1 MPKALPARELRE
13 RVPDSG
19 QDKYAVTYK
28 VYTYGRLRGA
38 IVPVP
43 DGGEDAR
50 WKALD
55 LDGGT
60 TMFKYRNQAR
70 DYLCSLPLRGAKPG
84 ESPAPPMRPR

>member
-19 QDKYAVTYK
+19 QDKYASTYK

-38 IVPVP
+38 IVPIA
-43 DGGEDAR
+43 DGAEDAR

-60 TMFKYRNQAR
+60 TLWKYRNQAR
-70 DYLCSLPLRGAKPG
+70 DYLCSLPLRGVKSPDAPG
-84 ESPAPPMRPR
+84 APPPR

>member
-13 RVPDSG
+13 RAPDSG
-19 QDKYAVTYK
+19 QDRYAATYK

-38 IVPVP
+38 IIPVP
-43 DGGEDAR
+43 DAPENER

-60 TMFKYRNQAR
+60 TFWKYRNQAR
-70 DYLCSLPLRGAKPG
+70 DYLCTLPPRGTAKDAG
-84 ESPAPPMRPR
+84 AGARPAR